1 MKIAVKKNVIFNLL
15 KTHLN
20 ENRTMNNQ
28 GGSFVHV
35 SNLQSPSID
44 PFGINKLEDE
54 NMPIYPSSHVAV
66 QLSTI
71 APPVDDED
79 YVPASHEELITAS
92 NVICREVPLGQITY
106 YYRELHR
113 LLDKCLDREDRYFEE
128 ESESESVSDEQDVL
142 QEVFNITKKTSI
154 KDFNIVKESTKP
166 SPIIRRKGEKGKQ
179 KTSVGL
185 TKDYEEL
192 ESYQSLKSE
201 QEKNDYA
208 SGYEL
213 GTKQGD
219 LDIMLADGDISQ
231 EEYTSNTNSIDI
243 IVKTGSVSFQAGFD
257 EGKGFIESTSGME
270 LTPVTKTVLPFPQR
284 DQSGNNIFE
293 KDVEYEA
300 KSFDEYMT
308 QQGMTEE
315 QLNDPIVKYLI
326 KCHLAIQEMSQSLE
340 NEYTIAMTMFYSDPD
355 MMSKMPKEY
364 FDSLKPTW
372 AALNMSNQ
380 SALTN
385 QRVKDKLKTT
395 IKDDQ
400 KRFLKIL
407 EDVAGMKRTIIKMLS
422 VRYEQNQ
429 QFRFE
434 TNDVAA
440 IFNTTTERLITEIA
454 DFIAEDYAAVGSQT
468 KYDEGDERYIRNE
481 ILKSRNIAFR
491 LYIEELASGNI
502 AKNIEMGVK
511 GEELLKSI
519 PTFNN
524 RDDSVVTPQTIV
536 KYVTPETFDDYKSM
550 VLTNLDERLKQSDG
564 SYKVFDQG
572 IPMVYSE
579 DQVLEIFE
587 VMMEELLAQSEIK
600 HSDQEELEDIDID
613 ANDTIEKSDNSPK
626 EMMQFLKDKL
636 SQAERI
642 DTDWKYMAPFYG
654 YSGPSG
660 LRQWTLKGPKRKFD
674 LLDMQNTIGEE
685 SNVVLQA
692 FESVYY
698 RIVDSLIA
706 SMESILVTIKS
717 DISKGKGKPTEMKKG
732 QIATLGSQELIDYI
746 QKGIVDLKKFSVLID
761 ENDFGDVIKEHPEIM
776 NSTGVSIIRNIVGG
790 IIDKPMS
797 SLDTDMMSEIADII
811 YDFADEKGIEVS
823 EKDCEWA
830 SHYFT
835 GLIDYPFQK
844 VNVKDASA
852 LRKNA
857 VKEELVFTKPEALTK
872 VGIHTAEDYLEI
884 EPIVKETI
892 KGHADKFGVKKVK
905 GKAEVIPQKYSA
917 ELKAATD
924 KVVDILNLAAKDGAS
939 KGDQKKAIDLISGG
953 ATDTAE
959 DTRQEEASG
968 QAQLDILDDETLR
981 GILDAEDIESALK
994 IYKDMKNKK

>member
-1 MKIAVKKNVIFNLL
+1 MKIAVNKNILFNLL
-15 KTHLN
+15 KKQLQ
-20 ENRTMNNQ
+20 ENRTLDNPSGNFIFPMNK
-28 GGSFVHV
+28 
-35 SNLQSPSID
+35 SPSND
-44 PFGINKLEDE
+44 PFGFYEDDA
-54 NMPIYPSSHVAV
+54 PIKPSAHMST
-66 QLSTI
+66 QLSE
-71 APPVDDED
+71 AEPPVDDED
-79 YVPASHEELITAS
+79 YVPANTNELRSAAA
-92 NVICREVPLGQITY
+92 VISKEVPDSQVEY
-106 YYRELHR
+106 FYRKLHE
-113 LLDKCLDREDRYFEE
+113 LLDDTLDREDNIHLTQYDEDE
-128 ESESESVSDEQDVL
+128 ESSEDVMTES
-142 QEVFNITKKTSI
+142 FNITNKTKI

-166 SPIIRRKGEKGKQ
+166 APIIRRKGEKDKQ
-179 KTSVGL
+179 KTSVGPSKS
-185 TKDYEEL
+185 KDYEEL
-192 ESYQSLKSE
+192 ESYQSLKSVE
-201 QEKNDYA
+201 EKNDYA

-219 LDIMLADGDISQ
+219 LDIMLADGDIDQ
-231 EEYTSNTNSIDI
+231 AEYNTKTSTIDI
-243 IVKTGSVSFQAGFD
+243 VVKTGSIAFQTGFD

-270 LTPVTKTVLPFPQR
+270 LTPVTKTILPFPQR
-284 DQSGNNIFE
+284 DQSGNNIIE
-293 KDVEYEA
+293 KDVDYES
-300 KSFDEYMT
+300 KSFDEYMAR
-308 QQGMTEE
+308 QGMSEE

-326 KCHLAIQEMSQSLE
+326 KCHLVIQEMSQSLE
-340 NEYTIAMTMFYSDPD
+340 NEYTIAMTMFYSDPEA
-355 MMSKMPKEY
+355 MSKMPKEY

-372 AALNMSNQ
+372 AALSMSNQ

-440 IFNTTTERLITEIA
+440 IFNIKPERLITEIS

-502 AKNIEMGVK
+502 AKNIEMGIK

-524 RDDSVVTPQTIV
+524 RDDSVVTPQTII
-536 KYVTPETFDDYKSM
+536 KYVTPDSFDDYKSM
-550 VLTNLDERLKQSDG
+550 VLTNLDERLKQPDG

-572 IPMVYSE
+572 IPMIYSE

-587 VMMEELLAQSEIK
+587 IMMEELLAQSEIK
-600 HSDQEELEDIDID
+600 HSSQEDLEDIDID
-613 ANDTIEKSDNSPK
+613 ANDKIEKADNLPK
-626 EMMQFLKDKL
+626 EMMQFMKDKL

-674 LLDMQNTIGEE
+674 LLDMQNSIGAE

-698 RIVDSLIA
+698 RIIDSLITA
-706 SMESILVTIKS
+706 MEAILVTITA
-717 DISKGKGKPTEMKKG
+717 DVSKGKGKPTEMKKG
-732 QIATLGSQELIDYI
+732 QISTLGSQELINYI
-746 QKGIVDLKKFSVLID
+746 QKGIVDLKQFSVLID
-761 ENDFGDVIKEHPEIM
+761 ENDFGDVVKENPEIM

-797 SLDTDMMSEIADII
+797 TLDIDMMSEIADII
-811 YDFADEKGIEVS
+811 YDFADEKGIEAS

-857 VKEELVFTKPEALTK
+857 VKEELVYTKPEALTK
-872 VGIHTAEDYLEI
+872 VGIYTAEDYLEI

-905 GKAEVIPQKYSA
+905 GKAEVIPQKYSS
-917 ELKAATD
+917 ELKVATD
-924 KVVDILNLAAKDGAS
+924 KVVDILNLAAKDGAN
-939 KGDQKKAIDLISGG
+939 KGDQKKAVDLITSG

-968 QAQLDILDDETLR
+968 QAQLDILDDQLLKDL
-981 GILDAEDIESALK
+981 LDAKDIDDALEK
-994 IYKDMKNKK
+994 FKQSRKK